1 MKLTYKILWVEDRIE
16 QPEFKDMVVRLTQY
30 LSEEEFFDAS
40 VITVENSE
48 EFENKF
54 SDEYD
59 LIITDYS
66 LGERNGDYIIQ
77 YTREVK
83 GILTEIF
90 FYSAQSEIKPMSNLI
105 TNSRITFHQVS
116 GANGYRDLYLR
127 IKELI
132 DITIKKFQHIIS
144 MRGMVM
150 AETSEL
156 DISMEGILKKILTT
170 DSEKNKSAK
179 KVIKDK
185 FIEST
190 NDFIDKFKKMD
201 EIKEFEL
208 LLRKIGSEHRW
219 RALKRNCQEDLR
231 AEYSDILENYK
242 KDIIDERNILAH
254 AKYYKE
260 DSNEYLENSNPNG
273 VPYKFD
279 SSRCKEIRKKL
290 NQYKKKFSEFESKII
305 G

>member
-1 MKLTYKILWVEDRIE
+1 MKLTYKILWVDDRIE
-16 QPEFKDMVVRLTQY
+16 QPEFKDMVVRITQY
-30 LSEEEFFDAS
+30 LSEEEFFNVS

-48 EFENKF
+48 DFEKKF

-66 LGERNGDYIIQ
+66 LGERNGDYIIK

-90 FYSAQSEIKPMSNLI
+90 FYSAQSEIKTMPGLI
-105 TNSRITFHQVS
+105 SNSRVTFHQVS
-116 GANGYRDLYLR
+116 GANGYRELYLR

-132 DITIKKFQHIIS
+132 DLTIKKFQHIIS

-156 DISMEGILKKILTT
+156 DISMEEILKKILTKDIVENNT
-170 DSEKNKSAK
+170 AK
-179 KVIKDK
+179 KVTKDK
-185 FIEST
+185 FIKSA
-190 NDFIDKFKKMD
+190 NDFLDKFKKMN
-201 EIKEFEL
+201 EIEEFEL

-219 RALKRNCQEDLR
+219 RGLKRNCPKELR
-231 AEYSDILENYK
+231 TTFSDILENYK

-254 AKYYKE
+254 AKYYK
-260 DSNEYLENSNPNG
+260 DGSNEYLENSNPNG
-273 VPYKFD
+273 VPHKFD

-290 NQYKKKFSEFESKII
+290 NQYKKKLSEFESKII
-305 G
+305 A